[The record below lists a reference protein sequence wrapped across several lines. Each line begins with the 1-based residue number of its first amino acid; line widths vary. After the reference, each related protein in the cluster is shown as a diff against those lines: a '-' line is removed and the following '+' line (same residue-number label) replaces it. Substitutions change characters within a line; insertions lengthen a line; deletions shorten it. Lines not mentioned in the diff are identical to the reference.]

1 MDESATTTGNVLKK
15 VKSFQQKGADLSS
28 VMFGKLPPQARDLE
42 EAVLGALMI
51 DKHSIGDVVDI
62 LKPESFYD
70 NKNIEIY
77 RAILQLFEQS
87 EPIDILT
94 VTEQLKKNGKLE
106 AIGGPYHLT
115 ELTNRVASSANSEYH
130 SRIIVQKFIQREL
143 IRVSSKIIEE
153 AYEDTTDVFDLLD
166 KAEKNIFEIT
176 NNNLRRGMQDMNHLV
191 ALALNE
197 ISEVRESKGLI
208 GLPSGFTDL
217 DRITS
222 GWQKT
227 DLVIVAARPA
237 MGKTSFVL
245 NMARNAAVDNNSAV
259 AIFSLEMG
267 ATQLAKRLIVSETE
281 IEGEK
286 IKNGRLQE
294 YEWMELNKKVEKLS
308 NAPLFIIDTPAINI
322 FELRAQCRRL
332 KSAHDIKMI
341 IIDYLQ
347 LMSGSGEK
355 GSGGTREQEI
365 SNISRSLKSIAK
377 ELDVPVIALSQL
389 SRAVETRGGD
399 KRPMLS
405 DLRESGAIEQDADM
419 VVFLYRPDYYGF
431 LQDEDGNSTQGTA
444 EVIIAKH
451 RNGSTGTVSLKF
463 INKFVKFDNLNSF
476 GDYGSS
482 GTEDEGGNNIITMGS
497 KMNEDRSLPD
507 EGDFDDSPF

>member
-1 MDESATTTGNVLKK
+1 MDETIAKSESILSK
-15 VKSFQQKGADLSS
+15 VRSFTNKNTDLSS
-28 VMFGKLPPQARDLE
+28 LMFGKLPPQARDLE

-70 NKNIEIY
+70 ERNVKVY
-77 RAILQLFEQS
+77 RAILKLFENS

-94 VTEQLKKNGKLE
+94 VTEQLKKQGDLE

-130 SRIIVQKFIQREL
+130 ARIVVQKYIQREL
-143 IRVSSKIIEE
+143 IRVSSMIIQD

-176 NNNLRRGMQDMNHLV
+176 NNNLRRGMQDMNHLI
-191 ALALNE
+191 AKALNE
-197 ISEVRESKGLI
+197 ISEVRENKGLI
-208 GLPSGFTDL
+208 GIPSGFTDL

-222 GWQKT
+222 GWQPT
-227 DLVIVAARPA
+227 DLIIVAARPA
-237 MGKTSFVL
+237 MGKTAFVL
-245 NMARNAAVDNNSAV
+245 NMARNAAVENGKAV
-259 AIFSLEMG
+259 AVFSLEMG
-267 ATQLAKRLIVSETE
+267 ATQLAKRLITSETE
-281 IEGEK
+281 IEADK

-294 YEWMELNKKVEKLS
+294 HEWMELNKKVEKLS
-308 NAPLFIIDTPAINI
+308 NAPIFIIDTPAINV

-332 KSAHDIKMI
+332 KSAYDLSMI
-341 IIDYLQ
+341 FIDYLQ
-347 LMSGSGEK
+347 LMSGSSEK
-355 GSGGTREQEI
+355 NGTREQEI
-365 SNISRSLKSIAK
+365 SHISRSLKGIAK
-377 ELDVPVIALSQL
+377 ELDIPVIALSQL

-419 VVFLYRPDYYGF
+419 VIFLYRPDYYGF
-431 LQDEDGNSTQGTA
+431 LADEEGNSTQGLA

-451 RNGSTGTVSLKF
+451 RNGSTGSVNLKF
-463 INKFVKFDNLNSF
+463 INKFAKFDNVNSF
-476 GDYGSS
+476 ANLGNFGS
-482 GTEDEGGNNIITMGS
+482 DDVPRGGGNIITMGS
-497 KMNEDRSLPD
+497 KMNEDRGLPTAD
-507 EGDFDDSPF
+507 DFEDSPF